1 MANFAFALTLYPGL
15 TIDDTALET
24 AGNTL
29 SEKAEEMR
37 ELKRSI
43 ESCFELLRTDWD
55 TDAGR
60 AYFERLD
67 NQLFKHLDNHANVIE
82 HISENL
88 KIASDKYDAV
98 FRAAENAAIAEYR
111 RI

>member
-1 MANFAFALTLYPGL
+1 MGFVMPFSGM

-24 AGNTL
+24 AGAKL

-37 ELKRSI
+37 ELKKNIDSL
-43 ESCFELLRTDWD
+43 FLLLRTDWD
-55 TDAGR
+55 TDAGS
-60 AYFERLD
+60 AYFDRLD

-88 KIASDKYDAV
+88 KIASGKYDAV
-98 FRAAENAAIAEYR
+98 FRAAENAANAEYR